1 MSTFKVSIIT
11 TSLIVLLAITA
22 PAQINFE
29 QSTSINQDGTTPHS
43 SAILDLKSTDK
54 GLLIPRMTT
63 AQRAAIT
70 GTEGLMIYDT
80 TTDSFWFHDGLAWRE
95 IGGGAFEISNNVVKN
110 TGDHDMDDFL
120 FGSHELP
127 QNGQVVKDTLFFFDK
142 SNGALRGGGVTDA
155 RWSPDSIGLFSLAL
169 GHNTK
174 ATGDYGATALGRLTE
189 AIGDHGATALGDGTE
204 ASGDNGA
211 TALGDG
217 TEASGRYGATALG
230 DGTEASGNNG
240 ATALGERTE
249 ASGDNGATA
258 LGDNT
263 KASGNDG
270 ATALGER
277 TEASGDNGA
286 TALGDDTEASGNN
299 GATAL
304 GHNTEAIGDDGAT
317 ALGERT
323 EASGNNGATALG
335 HFTEASGDDGA
346 TALGN
351 HTEAS
356 GLDGATA
363 LGNHTKASGEDGAT
377 ALGDHTRA
385 YGNDGAT
392 ALGHYTEANGN
403 SCTVVGTYNDTLVSV
418 GATVT
423 DDSPIFIVGNGEH
436 MNRSNAL
443 VIRKNGQIEIG
454 STLLKDTFNMS
465 SNESVLRMGAN
476 ITPDA
481 DDIYNSGGSNF
492 RWNKVFA
499 TNGTIQTSDI
509 RAKKSIINITY
520 GLKDILNLRPVSYNW
535 KKEKGNTQQSLG
547 LIAQELLAVVPEVV
561 NIPEDKK
568 DLLGVN
574 YAELIPV
581 LIKSIQELNY
591 KIESQSAEIAQLKS
605 KSAHHRDTTVSDE

>member
-22 PAQINFE
+22 SAQINFE

-80 TTDSFWFHDGLAWRE
+80 TTDNFWFHDGSTWRE
-95 IGGGAFEISNNVVKN
+95 IGGGAFDISNNVVRN
-110 TGDHDMDDFL
+110 TGDHDLDDFL

-169 GHNTK
+169 GYNTK

-230 DGTEASGNNG
+230 DGTEASG
-240 ATALGERTE
+240 
-249 ASGDNGATA
+249 DN
-258 LGDNT
+258 
-263 KASGNDG
+263 
-270 ATALGER
+270 
-277 TEASGDNGA
+277 
-286 TALGDDTEASGNN
+286 
-299 GATAL
+299 
-304 GHNTEAIGDDGAT
+304 GAT

-454 STLLKDTFNMS
+454 S
-465 SNESVLRMGAN
+465 
-476 ITPDA
+476 
-481 DDIYNSGGSNF
+481 GGSNF